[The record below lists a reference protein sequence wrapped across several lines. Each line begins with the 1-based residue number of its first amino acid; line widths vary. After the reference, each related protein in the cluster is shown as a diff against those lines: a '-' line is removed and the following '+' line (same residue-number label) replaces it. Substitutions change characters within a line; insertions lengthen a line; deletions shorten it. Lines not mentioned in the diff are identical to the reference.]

1 MESRPKDSK
10 TAVALIPDI
19 ETAQWHHAREEFVGQ
34 EVYGKVPKIKGV
46 IVGDEVGKR
55 VWCYWTRV
63 WYNEDVSIVKGNT
76 MHVLRLVAEDD
87 VLGSKDA
94 REASGHGPAV
104 AALLAM
110 AQREAEEW
118 KTECVELWN
127 PSALALAGAQIL
139 DKSVEVIDRDSESI
153 ASLLWYLDLEG
164 SAADQIDW
172 ISNEKYAWC

>member
-1 MESRPKDSK
+1 M
-10 TAVALIPDI
+10 ALIPDI